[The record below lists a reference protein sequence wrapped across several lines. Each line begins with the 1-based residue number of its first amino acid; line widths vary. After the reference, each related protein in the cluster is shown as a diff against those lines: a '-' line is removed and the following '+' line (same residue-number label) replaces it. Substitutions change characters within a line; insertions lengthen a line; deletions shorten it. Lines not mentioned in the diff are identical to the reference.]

1 MSFTR
6 RDFLKLSGLGLTSL
20 AFNPYPEPLDDYQVP
35 IHELGRVTVDRV
47 APVYQEPEFH
57 SGVVRYTRW
66 DELLHIYYQ
75 LTPATGPAYNP
86 IWYRVW
92 GGYIHSGYVQKVRF
106 CYNPPLTETPESGQL
121 AEVTVPYT
129 QAYKYNRYDGWQPD
143 YRLYYET
150 THWITAIDEG
160 PDGNAWYEITSE
172 IDDYLQYFVP
182 TAHLRPIMDEEI
194 TPISPDLAYE
204 DKRIELSLA
213 RQYLTAYEGDQPVF
227 GVPVSTGLGRKPV
240 PDGTQTPRGDFHI
253 TSKTPSKHM
262 GSIQASGAPDGYILP
277 GVPWTCFFIFETGV
291 AFHGTFWHGNFGMP
305 MSHGCVNMRNPDAK
319 WLFRWVTPYFD
330 LPVADRRSWDARG
343 FGTQVVIT

>member
-6 RDFLKLSGLGLTSL
+6 RDLLKLSALGLAGL
-20 AFNPYPEPLDDYQVP
+20 AFNPYPEPPDDYQVP
-35 IHELGRVTVDRV
+35 THELARVTVDRV
-47 APVYQEPEFH
+47 APIYLEPEFH

-92 GGYIHSGYVQKVRF
+92 GGYIHSAYVQKVRF
-106 CYNPPLTETPESGQL
+106 RYNAPLKEIPESGQL
-121 AEVTVPYT
+121 AEVSVPYT
-129 QAYKYNRYDGWQPD
+129 QAYKYDRYDGWQLD
-143 YRLYYET
+143 YRLYFET

-160 PDGNAWYEITSE
+160 PDGKAWYQITSE
-172 IDDYLQYFVP
+172 IDDYLKYYVP
-182 TAHLRPIMDEEI
+182 ASHLRPIPDEEI
-194 TPISPDLAYE
+194 APISPDLAYE

-213 RQYLTAYEGDQPVF
+213 RQYLTAYEGDQPVL
-227 GVPVSTGLGRKPV
+227 GVPVSTGLGSKPV
-240 PDGTQTPRGDFHI
+240 PDGTQTPRGRFHI